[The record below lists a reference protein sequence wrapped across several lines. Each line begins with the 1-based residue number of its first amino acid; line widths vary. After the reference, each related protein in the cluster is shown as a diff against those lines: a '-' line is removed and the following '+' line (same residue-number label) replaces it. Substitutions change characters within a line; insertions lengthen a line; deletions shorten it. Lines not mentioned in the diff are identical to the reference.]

1 MQTKMEYGVISA
13 RVERV
18 LISRLDQLSER
29 RGISRSDLI
38 REIILKGVS
47 GFPDEQTQ
55 VTPVGEVQS

>member
-55 VTPVGEVQS
+55 VIPVGEVQS